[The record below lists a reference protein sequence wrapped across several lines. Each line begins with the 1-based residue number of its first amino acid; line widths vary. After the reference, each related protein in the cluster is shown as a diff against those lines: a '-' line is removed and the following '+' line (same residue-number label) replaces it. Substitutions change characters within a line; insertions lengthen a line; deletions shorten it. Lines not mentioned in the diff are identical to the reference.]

1 MATVKP
7 QFEGEEFEFPDEKEA
22 KGKAKFKADAEE
34 DGNEVKIEIEDD
46 TPLEDRGRKA
56 APPPEEPTD
65 EELNSYDEK
74 VQSRIKKFTR
84 GYHDERRAKEQAM
97 REKDAAEDFARKV
110 YEENKRLQEK
120 LSFGSKQFIETSKN
134 AAQTELE
141 SAKDKYR
148 KAYEAGDA
156 DAIVAAQEQITKAT
170 VKLDKAEGMRPIEG
184 PENSEFAPAR
194 AAAEPAPPKI
204 SPRTKKW
211 VDSNSDWF
219 GVDDEMTM
227 TAMGIDKKLQREYGA
242 DYVGTEEY
250 FKTVDRTM
258 RKRFPEFF
266 ESQSNE
272 DNDPP
277 PPKRSAPVEEDDEPP
292 RRASKP
298 AAVVAPASRSSSPSR
313 IKLKQSQVA
322 LARKLGITPEQYAKQ
337 VALLNRGE

>member
-1 MATVKP
+1 MATAKP
-7 QFEGEEFEFPDEKEA
+7 QFEGEEFEFPDEKEE
-22 KGKAKFKADAEE
+22 KTKTKFKADE
-34 DGNEVKIEIEDD
+34 DEGNEVKIEIEDD
-46 TPLEDRGRKA
+46 TPPQDRGRKA
-56 APPPEEPTD
+56 APPPEDPTD

-74 VQSRIKKFTR
+74 VQNRIKKFTR

-97 REKDAAEDFARKV
+97 REKEAAEDFARKV
-110 YEENKRLQEK
+110 FEENKRLQEK
-120 LSFGSKQFIETSKN
+120 LSSGSKQFIETSKT

-141 SAKDKYR
+141 AAKDKYR

-156 DAIVAAQEQITKAT
+156 DAIVAAQESIAKAT
-170 VKLDKAEGMRPIEG
+170 VKLDKAEGMKPIEVAEKDDFV
-184 PENSEFAPAR
+184 PSKS
-194 AAAEPAPPKI
+194 AAEPAAPKV
-204 SPRTKKW
+204 SPRTKRW
-211 VDSNSDWF
+211 LDINSDWF

-227 TAMGIDKKLQREYGA
+227 AAMGIDKKLQREYGA

-266 ESQSNE
+266 EAQSQE
-272 DNDPP
+272 DDDPP
-277 PPKRSAPVEEDDEPP
+277 PQKRSAPVEEDDEPP

-313 IKLKQSQVA
+313 VKLKQSQVA